1 MNKDNVL
8 KQLSVKNADVVARI
22 DELIKSGA
30 TNEKFCVDLIESE
43 IQNGKLNSRPKK
55 IRCEL
60 LDKINFMCRK
70 YMDRMERLEL
80 VYDYIVDEESYKTAV
95 MGLLEKAYIFRS
107 KVVYS
112 PISPYWKPM
121 PYHIGEVV
129 TSSDEEPI
137 IAKKDTF
144 FTQEIPTDSNIQLKI
159 HLFYNDGKTTVCYL
173 VNHMCVDGTGFF
185 TFVADICRNYTNLV
199 KDGTSPLAYSQGPRD
214 FDQVYGDFEK
224 DKRKKAK
231 SLFTNPASKVKNIF
245 PYTPDS
251 KDDKPIL
258 TRYKISSEIFQP
270 ALAVAKKAGCSGN
283 DLLLTAYMHAYKK
296 LTGLSGDDTVNVTTA
311 VDLRRYIKN
320 PAKLG
325 YTNEVSFINCTVD
338 KVGETPMETLEAV
351 KQAGQKYKNDE
362 FMGLYGIPLLDF
374 AYKSMVYAQAEPII
388 KMCYSNPSLSVS
400 NIGVTK
406 TQLLALDGNEP
417 MDMYA
422 SGAAKRKPCA
432 VATIGCFRGDLCIS
446 ISFFGTEKDR
456 EIVEKFYSEYENA
469 LVELAK

>member
-8 KQLSVKNADVVARI
+8 KQLSVKNADIITRV
-22 DELIKSGA
+22 DELIKAGA

-43 IQNGKLNSRPKK
+43 IENGKLNNRPKK

-60 LDKINFMCRK
+60 FDKINFMCRK

-121 PYHIGEVV
+121 PYHIDEIV
-129 TSSDEEPI
+129 TSSNEEPTI
-137 IAKKDTF
+137 DKKDAF
-144 FTQEIPTDSNIQLKI
+144 FTQEIPTDSNVQLKI
-159 HLFYNDGKTTVCYL
+159 HLFYDSGKTTICYL
-173 VNHMCVDGTGFF
+173 VNHMCVDGRGFF
-185 TFVADICRNYTNLV
+185 AFVADICRNYTTLV
-199 KDGTSPLAYSQGPRD
+199 KNGASPIDYSQGPRD

-245 PYTPDS
+245 PYTPES

-258 TRYKISSEIFQP
+258 TRYKISGEIFQP
-270 ALAVAKKAGCSGN
+270 ALATAKKTGCSGN
-283 DLLLTAYMHAYKK
+283 DLLITAYMCAYKK
-296 LTGLSGDDTVNVTTA
+296 IASLSENSTVNVTTA
-311 VDLRRYIKN
+311 VDLRRHIKD
-320 PAKLG
+320 ASKLG

-338 KVGETPMETLEAV
+338 KVGKNPKETLKAV
-351 KQAGQKYKNDE
+351 VQLSAKYKKDE
-362 FMGLYGIPLLDF
+362 FIGLYGIPLLDI
-374 AYKSMVYAQAEPII
+374 AYKTMVYAQAEFVV
-388 KMCYSNPSLSVS
+388 KLFYSNPSLSVS
-400 NIGVTK
+400 NLGIVNTNLFSMCGY
-406 TQLLALDGNEP
+406 EP
-417 MDMYA
+417 VDFYC
-422 SGAAKRKPCA
+422 SGATKCKPCA
-432 VATIGCFRGDLCIS
+432 VATISSFNDDLCIS
-446 ISFFGTEKDR
+446 ISFFGTNKDKK
-456 EIVEKFYSEYENA
+456 IVAKFYDEFENA